1 MKTKIDRD
9 NSYIPILCWLLMIFR
24 RDITVSLS
32 LLRVP
37 ESISMGLIL
46 LSTAFLFFVIRRQE
60 IDLDR
65 QWGTLSLLVMLAMY
79 AISLILAWNSVAL
92 DYLQNF
98 LFYCCLTSV
107 YCSGIRSSQKAIV
120 AYGVF
125 SVIAFALCGFLPL
138 LGKNAIRYSTMEFF
152 DTGMS
157 YGENVA
163 VPGFIGLYTLLRYRK
178 KLWALPV
185 LLVNVVLM
193 LMLANR
199 SSLLVAAFF
208 VLVYELWIQ
217 KTSLKKGAI
226 ICLGLLAGLLI
237 LMNIETILLLCKAL
251 LDRFGIRSYS
261 ITKFL
266 ALFEKQGGTKVSFTS
281 GRDAINAN
289 ALSFF
294 LKNPVFGIGIGQF
307 SILTDMPYTHNLI
320 TDILSTTGIIGAVI
334 FFPMIVIAI
343 VKMLSL
349 KKMEDKLF
357 VSILFSLWFPRLLF
371 SKTFVD
377 DVLFWTFIVYALS
390 MDVGKMNKRAQ
401 WNLGR

>member
-1 MKTKIDRD
+1 
-9 NSYIPILCWLLMIFR
+9 
-24 RDITVSLS
+24 
-32 LLRVP
+32 
-37 ESISMGLIL
+37 
-46 LSTAFLFFVIRRQE
+46 
-60 IDLDR
+60 
-65 QWGTLSLLVMLAMY
+65 MLAMY

-307 SILTDMPYTHNLI
+307 SILTDMPYTHNLL

-390 MDVGKMNKRAQ
+390 MDVGKMNKRVQ